1 MDDLLDKVCFKHV
14 RNNRDYFEATP
25 GLWSVENLL
34 RRKVTPMAKRTR
46 KRPVVFTIWASVSFA
61 AYCKMF
67 NMLAVYRLHF

>member
-1 MDDLLDKVCFKHV
+1 M
-14 RNNRDYFEATP
+14 
-25 GLWSVENLL
+25 L

-67 NMLAVYRLHF
+67 NTLAVYRLQITPLQKREVEMFICEKDNCIFLIM